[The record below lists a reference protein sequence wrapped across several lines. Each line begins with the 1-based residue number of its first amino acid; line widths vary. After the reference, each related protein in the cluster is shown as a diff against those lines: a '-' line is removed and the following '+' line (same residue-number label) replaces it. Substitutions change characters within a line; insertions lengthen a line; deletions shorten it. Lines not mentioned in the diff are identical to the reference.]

1 MLKDHKIKFTKALYP
16 LTDAI
21 CRSIDQ
27 VPERHG
33 LCIPL
38 SNKQNLNLEI
48 MKNLLLL
55 AAGGVVLY
63 QVAKHFKINSLDD
76 LKKVALPQLKE
87 LTALVNKN

>member
-1 MLKDHKIKFTKALYP
+1 
-16 LTDAI
+16 
-21 CRSIDQ
+21 
-27 VPERHG
+27 
-33 LCIPL
+33 
-38 SNKQNLNLEI
+38 

-87 LTALVNKN
+87 LSALIHKN